1 MSKRVFTL
9 GITGGIG
16 SGKTSVSNFF
26 SEFGASIID
35 TDVIAHDLCKPNGI
49 AISSIRSQFGESFI
63 QDDGA
68 MNRSKMRELIFND
81 AQAKQQLESI
91 LHPLIRQQTELMV
104 SKSTGLYAILVIPL
118 LIESKQ
124 WIDRLDR
131 ILVIDCEEET
141 QILRVMRRNS
151 FEREQVLQIMAMQ
164 VSRHERLQYADDVIN
179 TENNFAHIRQQVA
192 QLHAKYIHLCATM
205 QIN

>member
-1 MSKRVFTL
+1 MSKRIFTL

-26 SEFGASIID
+26 AEFGVDIID
-35 TDVIAHDLCKPNGI
+35 TDIIAHELCKPDGLAI
-49 AISSIRSQFGESFI
+49 PLISSHFGIEFI

-68 MNRSKMRELIFND
+68 LNRSKMRELVFANS
-81 AQAKQQLESI
+81 QAKQQLENI
-91 LHPLIRQQTELMV
+91 LHPLIRQQTELML
-104 SKSTGLYAILVIPL
+104 SQSTGLYAILVIPL

-124 WIDRLDR
+124 WVERLDR

-141 QILRVMRRNS
+141 QIKRVMQRNAFS
-151 FEREQVLQIMAMQ
+151 REQVTKIMSTQ

-179 TENNFAHIRQQVA
+179 AENDFAHIRHQVEL
-192 QLHAKYIHLCATM
+192 LHSKYVDLFTTL